1 MRPILKMLDERPKK
15 FLPSLISKNQAA
27 YVNERFVVEGSRLIS
42 DIFETSDNLKI
53 KGLLMALD
61 IEKSFRF
68 V

>member
-1 MRPILKMLDERPKK
+1 MKLLDERPKK

-27 YVNERFVVEGSRLIS
+27 YVNGRFVVEGSRLIS